1 MIEPT
6 ARQIEVLAFIHEFL
20 TRNIVA
26 PTYAEI
32 AERFTIGLTAAV
44 NHVQALEKKQ
54 LVSRVKGKVRRMT
67 ITTDGLHII
76 SRSTK
81 ITKGTLK

>member
-20 TRNIVA
+20 TQNFVA

-44 NHVQALEKKQ
+44 YHVQALEKKQ

-67 ITTDGLHII
+67 ITAGGRTVIKSLY
-76 SRSTK
+76 K
-81 ITKGTLK
+81 KK